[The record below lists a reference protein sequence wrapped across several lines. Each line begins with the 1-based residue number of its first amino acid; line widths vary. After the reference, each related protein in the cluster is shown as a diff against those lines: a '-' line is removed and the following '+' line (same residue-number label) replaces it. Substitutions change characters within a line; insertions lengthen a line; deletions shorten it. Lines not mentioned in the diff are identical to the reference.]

1 MKCAFQDESMI
12 RIEKKIMR
20 ELLQSVEQREKD
32 FKTRVSKRLGNKQP
46 FNVVYS
52 ILSKFCH

>member
-20 ELLQSVEQREKD
+20 ELLQSGEQREKD
-32 FKTRVSKRLGNKQP
+32 FKTRVSKRLGNKQL